1 MVQLS
6 VLALS
11 NNAGLIIAWPLADKY
26 AVNLA
31 FGLATGKIGSN
42 TTAVAVAEPTFPLAS
57 VAYNV
62 IVFNPTSEHDTVLG
76 EVE

>member
-1 MVQLS
+1 M
-6 VLALS
+6 
-11 NNAGLIIAWPLADKY
+11 
-26 AVNLA
+26 NLA